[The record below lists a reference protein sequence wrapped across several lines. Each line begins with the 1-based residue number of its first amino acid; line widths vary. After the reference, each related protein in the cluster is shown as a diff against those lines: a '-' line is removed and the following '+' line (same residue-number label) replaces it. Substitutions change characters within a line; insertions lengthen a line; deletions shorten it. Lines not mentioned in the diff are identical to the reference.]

1 MLDASQRSV
10 KKNSLTW
17 WYVLKTSWRY
27 LCKTSWICLEDVFET
42 SWRRLEDIL
51 KTFFKTFFWRSKAK
65 ASIFVLIKTSWRRF
79 HQDECLLGIYD
90 ASSGLITLSTLLLE
104 LVSLFLKNYKI
115 DFDLSE
121 LKWIVASLMFIRF
134 FVRTFF
140 LKSLNFRLVD
150 TLSAQ
155 FHSHMDYLIY
165 WRHANSTHLPYSSFA
180 RNFEFSSLVIRILLS
195 TKSQNF
201 TILLFSNFT

>member
-1 MLDASQRSV
+1 M
-10 KKNSLTW
+10 
-17 WYVLKTSWRY
+17 
-27 LCKTSWICLEDVFET
+27 
-42 SWRRLEDIL
+42 
-51 KTFFKTFFWRSKAK
+51 
-65 ASIFVLIKTSWRRF
+65 SWRRF
-79 HQDECLLGIYD
+79 SRRSSEDVRLRPAYSSWSRRLLKTKTKNVFKTF
-90 ASSGLITLSTLLLE
+90 SSRRMFAGYIWCIIWINYTFNVLLE

-134 FVRTFF
+134 FVCTFF

-165 WRHANSTHLPYSSFA
+165 WRYANSTHLRYSSFA
-180 RNFEFSSLVIRILLS
+180 RNFEFSSLVICILRS

-201 TILLFSNFT
+201 TILLFSNFI